1 MLLGCCHCGETPS
14 ESIPPSASAS
24 NSASGSASDSASA
37 SNAIST
43 TLALCEPCVAVPRR
57 FSVSL
62 SGWTGLYA
70 PHATCCN
77 GINGSYTITL
87 DSNFFNYSGGGVSY
101 FGGCQ
106 FWKSSDKCTNQNSTI
121 LVAPSCA
128 RHATRPLIEMVSIL
142 KTISSTNM
150 RFALTVWTITPGGFG
165 SSFWP
170 WVFESADIV
179 GDLTKCLYP
188 TVSDISGVNANARC
202 SPGTVTLT
210 PL

>member
-14 ESIPPSASAS
+14 ESTPPSVSES
-24 NSASGSASDSASA
+24 QSQSGSIDSFT
-37 SNAIST
+37 SNEIST
-43 TLALCEPCVAVPRR
+43 TPALCEPCVAVPRR

-77 GINGSYTITL
+77 GINGSYAIAI
-87 DSNFFNYSGGGVSY
+87 DSNFSNYSGGGVSY

-150 RFALTVWTITPGGFG
+150 RFALTVWTITPGPFG

-179 GDLTKCLYP
+179 GDVTKCLYP
-188 TVSDISGVNANARC
+188 TVSDISGTNAFARC
-202 SPGTVTLT
+202 SPGTITLT

>member
-1 MLLGCCHCGETPS
+1 MLLGCCHCGETPPS
-14 ESIPPSASAS
+14 ESTPPSVSES
-24 NSASGSASDSASA
+24 QSQSGSIDSFT
-37 SNAIST
+37 SNEIST
-43 TLALCEPCVAVPRR
+43 TPAVCEPCVAVPRR

-77 GINGSYTITL
+77 GINGSYTIAI
-87 DSNFFNYSGGGVSY
+87 DSNFSNYSGGGVSY

-106 FWKSSDKCTNQNSTI
+106 FWKSSDKCTDQNSTI

-179 GDLTKCLYP
+179 GDVTKCLYP
-188 TVSDISGVNANARC
+188 TVSDISGTNAFARC